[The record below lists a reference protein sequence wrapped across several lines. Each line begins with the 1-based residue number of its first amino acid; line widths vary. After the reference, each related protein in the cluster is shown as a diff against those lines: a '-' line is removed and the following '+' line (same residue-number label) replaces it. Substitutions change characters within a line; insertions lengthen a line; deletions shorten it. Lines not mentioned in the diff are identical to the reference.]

1 VENTEHKT
9 VVVTGSSSGIGFA
22 TAKRLA
28 ERGRRV
34 FATVRREEDVERLLT
49 LGIEGLIPLCLDVT
63 RSDSVADASEKIGD
77 LLGDAGLD
85 ALINNA
91 GYMLAAPLEVTPIEV
106 VRHHFDVNVTGH
118 LAVIQALLPHLRP
131 VSGRIV
137 NIGSISGRVSTPYS
151 GPYNASKAALRAM
164 TDALRV
170 ELSPWGIAVSLIEP
184 GTVLTPMWN
193 NTRQRIEALRREV
206 PPESGHL
213 YDEVFERIP
222 EFIDN
227 AQSNGQGMSA
237 EQVARIIERIL
248 EVRRPRAHYVI
259 GMDARLRWLLTLL
272 PTRLRDRL
280 IGVWIERYGSSE
292 QRAREGVASEGS

>member
-1 VENTEHKT
+1 VEHSAHKT
-9 VVVTGSSSGIGFA
+9 IVVTGTSSGIGFA

-34 FATVRREEDVERLLT
+34 FATVRREEDVERLVA
-49 LGIEGLIPLCLDVT
+49 LGIEGLVPLFLDVT
-63 RSDSVADASEKIGD
+63 RSDSVARAGEQIGD
-77 LLGDAGLD
+77 LLGNDGLD
-85 ALINNA
+85 ALVNNA

-106 VRHHFDVNVTGH
+106 VRQHFDVNVIGH
-118 LAVIQALLPHLRP
+118 LAVIQALLPRLR
-131 VSGRIV
+131 SAGGRIV
-137 NIGSISGRVSTPYS
+137 NIGSISGSVSTPYS

-184 GTVLTPMWN
+184 GTVLTPMWG
-193 NTRQRIEALRREV
+193 NTRQRIEALRREMS
-206 PPESGHL
+206 PESGHL
-213 YDEVFERIP
+213 YHEVFELIP

-237 EQVARIIERIL
+237 DQVALIIERVL

-280 IGVWIERYGSSE
+280 IGVWIERY
-292 QRAREGVASEGS
+292 ARNERQARKEVASGGS